1 MLFRSARW
9 QKEKG
14 DANTLQAQS
23 ESNATHN
30 PLPNTQDT
38 VPNKGTNVPLSTDKL
53 PTCPQKEILALYAKH
68 LPQLA
73 QPRLWEGNRATILKQ
88 RWAQAAKPSPY
99 SPDGYT
105 TKEAGLKW
113 WDGFFEYL
121 ANDTKLA
128 QGFETQG
135 RTWKPDLEWICTAS
149 NFAKIIDGKYDK

>member
-1 MLFRSARW
+1 MSPA
-9 QKEKG
+9 
-14 DANTLQAQS
+14 
-23 ESNATHN
+23 
-30 PLPNTQDT
+30 
-38 VPNKGTNVPLSTDKL
+38 KL
-53 PTCPQKEILALYAKH
+53 PTCPQREILALYAKH

-88 RWAQAAKPSPY
+88 RWVQAAKPSPY
-99 SPDGYT
+99 SPDGYK